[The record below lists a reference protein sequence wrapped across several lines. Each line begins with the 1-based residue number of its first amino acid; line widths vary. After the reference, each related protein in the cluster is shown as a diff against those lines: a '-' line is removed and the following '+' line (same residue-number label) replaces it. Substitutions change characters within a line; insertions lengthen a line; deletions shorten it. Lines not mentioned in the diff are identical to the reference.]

1 MYELIITITVVP
13 ELLQTYYPICPI
25 CDISIFAYSLLSS
38 TYFIGFFF
46 MILLLD
52 FIFAWSLIVFDLIFF
67 TKTTNSSS
75 AATPA
80 QDNPPAATPAQDN
93 PPAATPAQD
102 NPPAASKPQD
112 NPPAATPAP
121 EEPRAVEKPR
131 GRTYYGRKAKILKTA
146 PDVSLRRALFP
157 PGT

>member
-13 ELLQTYYPICPI
+13 ELLQTYYLICPI

-52 FIFAWSLIVFDLIFF
+52 FIFAWSLILFDLIFF

-75 AATPA
+75 EATPA
-80 QDNPPAATPAQDN
+80 PEEPPAATPA
-93 PPAATPAQD
+93 PEE
-102 NPPAASKPQD
+102 PPAASKPQD

>member
-1 MYELIITITVVP
+1 
-13 ELLQTYYPICPI
+13 
-25 CDISIFAYSLLSS
+25 
-38 TYFIGFFF
+38 

-75 AATPA
+75 
-80 QDNPPAATPAQDN
+80 
-93 PPAATPAQD
+93 AATPAQD

>member
-13 ELLQTYYPICPI
+13 ELLQTYYLICPI

-52 FIFAWSLIVFDLIFF
+52 FIFAWSLTVFDLIFF

-80 QDNPPAATPAQDN
+80 PEEPPAAAPA
-93 PPAATPAQD
+93 PEE
-102 NPPAASKPQD
+102 PPAASKPQD

>member
-1 MYELIITITVVP
+1 
-13 ELLQTYYPICPI
+13 
-25 CDISIFAYSLLSS
+25 
-38 TYFIGFFF
+38 

-75 AATPA
+75 
-80 QDNPPAATPAQDN
+80 
-93 PPAATPAQD
+93 
-102 NPPAASKPQD
+102 
-112 NPPAATPAP
+112 AATPAP

>member
-1 MYELIITITVVP
+1 
-13 ELLQTYYPICPI
+13 
-25 CDISIFAYSLLSS
+25 
-38 TYFIGFFF
+38 

-80 QDNPPAATPAQDN
+80 QDNPQ
-93 PPAATPAQD
+93 AATPAQD

>member
-80 QDNPPAATPAQDN
+80 QDNPPAATPA
-93 PPAATPAQD
+93 
-102 NPPAASKPQD
+102 
-112 NPPAATPAP
+112 P